1 MVKRTRILLADDHS
15 VVRHGFQRILEAQE
29 DMEVVGEASNGREAV
44 DKAEQLQPDVII
56 MDVTMPELNGIE
68 ATRRIAEIAPRARVL
83 ALSMHRDSV
92 YVREILRAGARGY
105 LLKDSGEADF
115 IAAVRAV
122 DEAGPG
128 LNRIDF
134 FNYGEAFLHKRA
146 VEMCEYIKTHHPH
159 IYLYTSTNGG
169 AFTEESARRLVHSG
183 IDEVTFSIDGATPES
198 YVQYRGRGKFD
209 VAMRNLRAMVDE
221 KRKAGRDLPYLNW
234 RYILFKWN
242 DSDAEMDLARR
253 MAQEIGVDRLCWEI
267 TDHPEDAFSR
277 RFMRGTPEFE
287 RIRRETWD
295 DSNLGNAI
303 PGATPRAEI
312 LVRQGWLER
321 LVKGEGVR
329 ARAGAPARVET
340 RVTNRSTKP
349 FPADAT
355 YGRRLVR
362 IGAQLCRED
371 GSLINLDFAR
381 SRLPKALGPGE
392 TVDIALELPPI
403 EQPGRYTLKF
413 DLVNEGVEWFEK
425 CGSPTTIAALRVCAD
440 KLKRRNVT
448 LARSVATEAC
458 RRARDHQ
465 GGQAPHHARHGP
477 KCPHSNAPP
486 RRVRNQHPTTI
497 TARAATGKGRHSRST
512 ASTFARYAAVTGAV
526 DARQHSAE
534 KPRGAARPPGPTGPE
549 KSATAAPYR
558 SPSARHRSRP
568 TRQTI

>member
-1 MVKRTRILLADDHS
+1 MLVMLCDGRVVCGCADPLAKRVLGDARTHTIEAIWRGPTIDGLRRDMNRGGSDFCGDCPLK
-15 VVRHGFQRILEAQE
+15 RPLEP
-29 DMEVVGEASNGREAV
+29 GEAPTQRGLDVGRHPGRMFIECTAACNISCHEAICAPETGITKTRQAGML
-44 DKAEQLQPDVII
+44 DFDVFTKVI
-56 MDVTMPELNGIE
+56 
-68 ATRRIAEIAPRARVL
+68 
-83 ALSMHRDSV
+83 
-92 YVREILRAGARGY
+92 
-105 LLKDSGEADF
+105 
-115 IAAVRAV
+115 
-122 DEAGPG
+122 DEVGPS
-128 LNRIDF
+128 LYRIDF

-425 CGSPTTIAALRVCAD
+425 CGSPTTIAALRVD
-440 KLKRRNVT
+440 
-448 LARSVATEAC
+448 
-458 RRARDHQ
+458 
-465 GGQAPHHARHGP
+465 
-477 KCPHSNAPP
+477 
-486 RRVRNQHPTTI
+486 
-497 TARAATGKGRHSRST
+497 
-512 ASTFARYAAVTGAV
+512 
-526 DARQHSAE
+526 
-534 KPRGAARPPGPTGPE
+534 
-549 KSATAAPYR
+549 
-558 SPSARHRSRP
+558 
-568 TRQTI
+568 